1 MVGDLGEQY
10 AADYYEVER
19 EPAAARRGRGYDLE
33 LGDGTLVEV
42 KTLRSTPVTPRGSMV
57 G

>member
-1 MVGDLGEQY
+1 LVGDLGEQY